1 MQQLYAK
8 SVDRHRFRAPDEL
21 LELLDEPPPEDRL
34 LLADEREL
42 PPDGRL
48 LPADERELPP
58 DGRLL
63 PADEREL
70 LPADGLPPVERVCG
84 AEYRPALLPYELDER
99 GDDPR

>member
-21 LELLDEPPPEDRL
+21 LGPLDEPPPEDRL

-48 LPADERELPP
+48 LPAE
-58 DGRLL
+58 
-63 PADEREL
+63 EREL
-70 LPADGLPPVERVCG
+70 LPVDRVPPIERVCG
-84 AEYRPALLPYELDER
+84 AEYRPGLLPYELDGR